1 MTVGRLTRAI
11 AAIAVLGLAISG
23 YLTYTHV
30 SGTEPLCAAI
40 SDCERVQTS
49 DFATVAG
56 VPVALIGLLGYAGI
70 LASVAVRHARAPLA
84 TAFLAFTGF
93 GYSVYLTSVEAFR
106 LDAWCQWCVVSA
118 ILMTLLAGLAAARV
132 VLAAVTP
139 PATAA
144 A

>member
-1 MTVGRLTRAI
+1 
-11 AAIAVLGLAISG
+11 
-23 YLTYTHV
+23 
-30 SGTEPLCAAI
+30 
-40 SDCERVQTS
+40 VQTS

-70 LASVAVRHARAPLA
+70 LGSLLLAGERARIA

-93 GYSVYLTSVEAFR
+93 GYSLYLTSVEAFR
-106 LDAWCQWCVVSA
+106 LDAWCQWCVISA

-132 VLAAVTP
+132 LLAAAAP
-139 PATAA
+139 QGAA